1 MSDIT
6 ALIEMET
13 ITIVT
18 GIMKIKVQGV
28 FNARYIRIPIHIIES
43 NRIETSYNSSEC
55 PIRAFHFFNIFSNLF
70 SI

>member
-1 MSDIT
+1 MT

-18 GIMKIKVQGV
+18 GIMMIKVQGV
-28 FNARYIRIPIHIIES
+28 FNARHIRVPIHIIES
-43 NRIETSYNSSEC
+43 NRIITSYHSSEC
-55 PIRAFHFFNIFSNLF
+55 PIKAFHFFNIFSNLF